1 MLSMSTLDIPR
12 LQEFQMSQPTTGSG
26 TRTAHKGWVLA
37 TVCAAV
43 LAINLDTT
51 IVNVALPSI
60 SRELSAGTRQLQW
73 VVDGYNLAF
82 AGLVLA
88 AGSLSD
94 KFGRRPA
101 LITGLLGFAVA
112 SAVGALVTSADAL
125 VAARL
130 AMGTFAALIFPT
142 TLSIISNTFRERRE
156 RAAALG
162 IWGAV
167 VGIGVAAGPITGGV
181 LLEHFYWGSVFWALV
196 PLAVVTAG
204 AAYVFVPESR
214 DPAVPSL
221 DLPGLG
227 LSVAMLASL
236 TYTIIEAPARGWSSA
251 ATVGGF
257 AAAAVLLAA
266 FVVRERRTPYPML
279 DVSLFRDR
287 RFSAASGAVTVTFF
301 ALFGFIF
308 LVTQYF
314 QFVRGF
320 GALSTGARILPVALS
335 IAVASVVGAMLAPRI
350 GTKIVVTTGM
360 VLFGAAFLWIST
372 SGVATP
378 YPTVIVP
385 QMVLMGLGMG
395 LISTPATE
403 SILLVLPPARAGV
416 GSAVND
422 ATRELGGTLGVA
434 VVGSVFSSVFGSQ
447 LASGAFSG
455 LPGSV
460 VTRAQDSVGVA
471 QVVAG
476 RDPRLVSAFHDSFMS
491 AMSTACIVVGL
502 LCLAGAVAA
511 AFLLPGRLPAPT
523 EASVEEPEPV
533 AA

>member
-1 MLSMSTLDIPR
+1 MPENL
-12 LQEFQMSQPTTGSG
+12 ENQMSHPQREQGAP
-26 TRTAHKGWVLA
+26 RTAVHKAWVLA

-94 KFGRRPA
+94 RFGRRPA
-101 LITGLLGFAVA
+101 LITGLVGFALA
-112 SAVGALVTSADAL
+112 SAAGALVSSAGAL
-125 VAARL
+125 VVTRFV
-130 AMGTFAALIFPT
+130 MGAFAALIFPT

-162 IWGAV
+162 VWGAV
-167 VGIGVAAGPITGGV
+167 VGLGVAAGPVTGGV

-196 PLAVVTAG
+196 PLALLTAV
-204 AAYVFVPESR
+204 AAFVLVPESR
-214 DPAVPSL
+214 DPGVPPL

-227 LSVAMLASL
+227 LSVAMLGSL
-236 TYTIIEAPARGWSSA
+236 TYTIIEAPAHGWASSE
-251 ATVGGF
+251 TLGGF
-257 AAAAVLLAA
+257 AVAAALLIG
-266 FVVRERRTPYPML
+266 FVVRERRTPHPML

-314 QFVRGF
+314 QFVRGYS
-320 GALSTGARILPVALS
+320 ALSTGARILPVALS
-335 IAVASVVGAMLAPRI
+335 IAVASVVGAALAPRI
-350 GTKIVVTTGM
+350 GTKVVVTTGL

-372 SGVATP
+372 TGADTP

-385 QMVLMGLGMG
+385 QMVMMGLGMG

-434 VVGSVFSSVFGSQ
+434 VVGSVFSSVFGSH
-447 LASGAFSG
+447 LASGAFG
-455 LPGSV
+455 ALPASAVG
-460 VTRAQDSVGVA
+460 RAQDSVGVA
-471 QVVAG
+471 QAVAG
-476 RDPRLVSAFHDSFMS
+476 SDPRLVAAFQDSFM
-491 AMSTACIVVGL
+491 AGLQTATIVIGL

-511 AFLLPGRLPAPT
+511 AFLLPGRVPAPAEPV
-523 EASVEEPEPV
+523 EAEPEPV

>member
-1 MLSMSTLDIPR
+1 
-12 LQEFQMSQPTTGSG
+12 
-26 TRTAHKGWVLA
+26 
-37 TVCAAV
+37 
-43 LAINLDTT
+43 
-51 IVNVALPSI
+51 
-60 SRELSAGTRQLQW
+60 
-73 VVDGYNLAF
+73 
-82 AGLVLA
+82 
-88 AGSLSD
+88 
-94 KFGRRPA
+94 
-101 LITGLLGFAVA
+101 
-112 SAVGALVTSADAL
+112 
-125 VAARL
+125 
-130 AMGTFAALIFPT
+130 MGTFAALIFPT

-167 VGIGVAAGPITGGV
+167 VGVGVAAGPITGGV

-196 PLAVVTAG
+196 PLAVVTAV
-204 AAYVFVPESR
+204 AAYLWVPESR
-214 DPAVPSL
+214 DPAVPPL

-236 TYTIIEAPARGWSSA
+236 TYTIIEAPARGWSSV

-257 AAAAVLLAA
+257 AVAAVLLAA
-266 FVVRERRTPYPML
+266 FVVRERRTPHPML

-335 IAVASVVGAMLAPRI
+335 IAVASVVGAALAPRI
-350 GTKIVVTTGM
+350 GTKVVVTTGM

-378 YPTVIVP
+378 YATVIVP
-385 QMVLMGLGMG
+385 QMVMMGLGMG

-434 VVGSVFSSVFGSQ
+434 VVGSIFASVFGSH
-447 LASGAFSG
+447 LASGAFGALVRLGGHPGAG
-455 LPGSV
+455 LGRR
-460 VTRAQDSVGVA
+460 RAGGGRPRPPAGLGV
-471 QVVAG
+471 
-476 RDPRLVSAFHDSFMS
+476 PRLVH
-491 AMSTACIVVGL
+491 VGDVDRL
-502 LCLAGAVAA
+502 HRGRAAVPGRRGRGGVPAAGPATGDIGCSGGRAGAGGGLTCSWSAA
-511 AFLLPGRLPAPT
+511 LWQGGRP
-523 EASVEEPEPV
+523 
-533 AA
+533 

>member
-1 MLSMSTLDIPR
+1 MALPLDVVTGHILVPESS
-12 LQEFQMSQPTTGSG
+12 LPTT
-26 TRTAHKGWVLA
+26 RTSSKALVLA

-60 SRELSAGTRQLQW
+60 SDQLDAGTRQLQW
-73 VVDGYNLAF
+73 IVDGYNLAF

-88 AGSLSD
+88 AGSVSD
-94 KFGRRPA
+94 RFGRRPA
-101 LITGLLGFAVA
+101 LILGLIGFAIA
-112 SAVGALVTSADAL
+112 SAVGAKVDSAGAL
-125 VAARL
+125 VAARV
-130 AMGTFAALIFPT
+130 AMGSFAALIFPT

-167 VGIGVAAGPITGGV
+167 VGLGVAAGPVTGGV

-196 PLAVVTAG
+196 PLALVTAL
-204 AAYVFVPESR
+204 AAYVIVPESK
-214 DPAVPSL
+214 DPAVPPL
-221 DLPGLG
+221 DRVGVVT
-227 LSVAMLASL
+227 SVAMLSL
-236 TYTIIEAPARGWSSA
+236 LTWTIIEAPERGWWSVATVAGFVGSA
-251 ATVGGF
+251 ALLLGF
-257 AAAAVLLAA
+257 VLW
-266 FVVRERRTPYPML
+266 ERHVEHPML

-314 QFVRGF
+314 QFVREY

-335 IAVASVVGAMLAPRI
+335 IAVASVVGAALAPRI
-350 GTKIVVTTGM
+350 GTRVVVTTGM
-360 VLFGAAFLWIST
+360 LFFGASFWWIST
-372 SGVATP
+372 AEVDTSYAT
-378 YPTVIVP
+378 TIVP
-385 QMVLMGLGMG
+385 QMMLMGLGMG

-434 VVGSVFSSVFGSQ
+434 VVGSVFSSVFGST
-447 LASGAFSG
+447 LAGGAYAS
-455 LPGSV
+455 LPGGALAQ
-460 VTRAQDSVGVA
+460 AQDSVGVA
-471 QVVAG
+471 GVLAT
-476 RDPRLVSAFHDSFMS
+476 RNPALVDAFHAAFLDGF
-491 AMSTACIVVGL
+491 STACIVVGS
-502 LCLAGAVAA
+502 LCLVGAVAA
-511 AFLLPGRLPAPT
+511 AVLLPGRLPAPV
-523 EASVEEPEPV
+523 AVEPEPEP
-533 AA
+533 AAA